1 MRSSDWSSDVCSS
14 DLACVFDPT
23 NHYVLGPHL
32 CAAAEESP
40 LVPDDLVLFGPTA
53 PAAVDALTEAGL
65 LRRRGQRWFWTDR
78 RRASDLADIRSTG
91 GSPVQLVEG
100 STGRVVGTVDAGAAH
115 GTAHTGAIYVHLG
128 ETWLVHDFDVEE
140 NVSMLERADPPW
152 STSARE
158 ITDIRIAAE
167 D

>member
-65 LRRRGQRWFWTDR
+65 LRRRGQRWYWPDP
-78 RRASDLADIRSTG
+78 RRASDRAEIPSTG
-91 GSPVQLVEG
+91 GSPVQPVGG
-100 STGRVVGTVDAGAAH
+100 STGRVVGTAHAGAPRGPATPRPH
-115 GTAHTGAIYVHLG
+115 NVPLG
-128 ETWLVHDFDVEE
+128 QPRVVTDFD
-140 NVSMLERADPPW
+140 ATGPW
-152 STSARE
+152 HE
-158 ITDIRIAAE
+158 IAK
-167 D
+167 